1 MMVKYMENK
10 DNNIL
15 INLIMMNYK
24 ENKYNIMIQE
34 ELGVE

>member
-1 MMVKYMENK
+1 MVKYMENK

-24 ENKYNIMIQE
+24 ENKYNIMI
-34 ELGVE
+34 